1 LWYTAQT
8 GLLAGYFYDIAFKIK
23 SERALMMS
31 GFSAAVSN
39 KIKIRLL
46 AITLG
51 MELYTVCASTVGI
64 MTSNSVVFV
73 ANFVI
78 ALTGALASG
87 LSLYTVRHMTHGAD
101 LRNTYGFGRLETI
114 SSIVVGATMLLAAIF
129 IGYETLMKIRHPV
142 EQHGGL
148 IAVLLTSVSC
158 ALSIWLWI
166 RNLRLSKTEH
176 SPIFGAMWR
185 MARMGALEDLLII
198 LAVGISLLFHGAPWT
213 RFLDI
218 GATFILLLI
227 LIKSIHEVFSGSIG
241 DLLDRSLD
249 EYNLIMILREL
260 AVTFDG
266 YEQIHGFRTR
276 RSGSH
281 IFIELFLE
289 FDCQR
294 LVSEVYALID
304 RLEAGLKISMPNAQ
318 LMVVPSRS
326 PVAD

>member
-1 LWYTAQT
+1 
-8 GLLAGYFYDIAFKIK
+8 
-23 SERALMMS
+23 MS

-39 KIKIRLL
+39 KTKIRLL
-46 AITLG
+46 SITLG
-51 MELYTVCASTVGI
+51 MELYTVGASTVGI
-64 MTSNSVVFV
+64 LTSNSMVFV

-87 LSLYTVRHMTHGAD
+87 LSLYTVRKMSRRVD
-101 LRNTYGFGRLETI
+101 LRNTFGFGRFETL
-114 SSIVVGATMLLAAIF
+114 SSIVVGITMVLAALF

-158 ALSIWLWI
+158 IISIWLWI
-166 RNLRLSKTEH
+166 HNLKLSRTEH

-185 MARMGALEDLLII
+185 LARMGALEDFLII
-198 LAVGISLLFHGAPWT
+198 GAVGISLAMAGAPWT
-213 RFLDI
+213 RYLDVV
-218 GATFILLLI
+218 ATTILLMI
-227 LIKSIHEVFSGSIG
+227 MIRSIHDVFSGSIG

-260 AVTFDG
+260 ASAFDC

-289 FDCQR
+289 FDGNKMI
-294 LVSEVYALID
+294 SEVYALID
-304 RLEAGLKISMPNAQ
+304 RLENGLKSSMPNAQ
-318 LMVVPSRS
+318 VLVVPSRS
-326 PVAD
+326 PVEN